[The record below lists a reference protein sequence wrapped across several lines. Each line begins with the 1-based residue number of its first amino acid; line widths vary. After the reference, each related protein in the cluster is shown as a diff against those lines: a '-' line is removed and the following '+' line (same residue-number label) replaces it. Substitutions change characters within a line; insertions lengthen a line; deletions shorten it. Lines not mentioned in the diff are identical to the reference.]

1 MVTQAAQFRIEKEH
15 ADAEKK
21 RRKEAEAKK
30 AKSAKAAK
38 KGRTETKATRAK
50 ETTEDGKRPS
60 RKSTRKSAN
69 RSKADAALNGM
80 EQLKKGSAD
89 SRFRKEQT
97 RQKKVRGKPQTSR

>member
-1 MVTQAAQFRIEKEH
+1 MVTRAAQFRIEKEH

-21 RRKEAEAKK
+21 RRKEEDAKK
-30 AKSAKAAK
+30 AKAAKPAK

-50 ETTEDGKRPS
+50 ETTEPGKRPS
-60 RKSTRKSAN
+60 RKSTRKGAN

-97 RQKKVRGKPQTSR
+97 RRTKVRGKPQASR